1 MIPLNT
7 CLIVDLRS
15 FHTPIVPLDIF
26 LSRAHALAIPYL
38 VAPAMSFIIHLS
50 PVAYCSLLQA
60 SGNVF
65 ENRTPNSTWKLDI
78 PVSVLRKQLTNR
90 LTRPPG
96 TILATLLYSHVS
108 TPLISLKSPTEYSS
122 PTGRPSFR
130 LFKTSNLSETNYTFL
145 RPSKTNFVEGKV
157 PHEWVLDF
165 TDGGRSEGIVIPH
178 FRMREI
184 ESVLHPMGNAPMN
197 HGMQLQGHM
206 PEQFNPGNWISLLV
220 RFTSVERLVNINS
233 LM

>member
-1 MIPLNT
+1 MKSDGFTSYNR
-7 CLIVDLRS
+7 IV
-15 FHTPIVPLDIF
+15 
-26 LSRAHALAIPYL
+26 
-38 VAPAMSFIIHLS
+38 
-50 PVAYCSLLQA
+50 
-60 SGNVF
+60 
-65 ENRTPNSTWKLDI
+65 
-78 PVSVLRKQLTNR
+78 
-90 LTRPPG
+90 
-96 TILATLLYSHVS
+96 
-108 TPLISLKSPTEYSS
+108 
-122 PTGRPSFR
+122 
-130 LFKTSNLSETNYTFL
+130 
-145 RPSKTNFVEGKV
+145 
-157 PHEWVLDF
+157 DF